1 MLLSSGHQ
9 KAYCFALVIR
19 TEGSDMKA
27 SSTASNIRRNA
38 WAFIGES
45 GWFGLGLVFA
55 STTTVLPEFVSQLTG
70 STVLIGLIISLT
82 EGAWRA
88 PQLLFANWL
97 ANKPRKKIY
106 LTRAGLIGRPAYLLM
121 ALALVLGIAKTPLLA
136 VTLFFVL
143 HTMMFAVMS
152 VDTLVWWDVLAK
164 TIPANRRG
172 RILGY
177 STALRGVISIGAG
190 LLIAYLLGDSGP
202 GFPTAFTICFA
213 AGGACFM
220 LSLGSW
226 MFVIEPAEAV
236 VEKRPTWSEYGKQ
249 IGSILRGSSAFRRLL
264 TVRLLSGFNG
274 LALGFFGLFAIE
286 RLGFTP
292 ASLGLFAM
300 TQTVSG
306 ILAGLWFARIS
317 ERSGNHRIVQIATL
331 ISLTGPVIALVFL
344 IAPDLLWTPLYGWT
358 FVSIG
363 MFQTAQF
370 VGFASLNVDL
380 APPGQRTTYVG
391 LFNTLSSL
399 VIIWPAV
406 GGWLLQHTSY
416 EVLFGLT
423 AAGLVIAHIASWFL
437 PSTPAIPE
445 IDKRGKP
452 PLL

>member
-1 MLLSSGHQ
+1 MTTPSSQ
-9 KAYCFALVIR
+9 KTV
-19 TEGSDMKA
+19 
-27 SSTASNIRRNA
+27 RRNA

-45 GWFGLGLVFA
+45 AWFGLGLVFA
-55 STTTVLPEFVSQLTG
+55 STTTVLPEFVRQLTG
-70 STVLIGLIISLT
+70 SAVLIGLIISLT

-121 ALALVLGIAKTPLLA
+121 ALALFLGVAGRPAMA
-136 VTLFFVL
+136 VALFFVL
-143 HTMMFAVMS
+143 HTFMYFALS

-164 TIPANRRG
+164 AIPANRRG

-177 STALRGVISIGAG
+177 STALRGVISIGVG

-202 GFPTAFTICFA
+202 GFPTAYTICFA

-226 MFVIEPAEAV
+226 MFVVEPSEPV
-236 VEKRPTWSEYGKQ
+236 VEKRPTWSEYGKE
-249 IGSILRGSSAFRRLL
+249 IRTILRTSSAFRRLL
-264 TVRLLSGFNG
+264 TVRLLAGFNG
-274 LALGFFGLFAIE
+274 LALGFFGLFAID
-286 RLGFTP
+286 RLGFAP

-300 TQTVSG
+300 VQTVSG

-317 ERSGNHRIVQIATL
+317 ERSGNHRIVQVATL
-331 ISLTGPVIALVFL
+331 ISLTGPLVALIFL
-344 IAPDLLWTPLYGWT
+344 IAPDLLWTPLYSWT

-363 MFQTAQF
+363 VFQTAQF

-380 APPGQRTTYVG
+380 APPGQRATYVG

-399 VIIWPAV
+399 VIIWPAL
-406 GGWLLQHTSY
+406 GGWVLQQTSY
-416 EVLFGLT
+416 EVLFALT
-423 AAGLVIAHIASWFL
+423 TGWLVIAHIASWFL
-437 PSTPAIPE
+437 PSISALPE

>member
-1 MLLSSGHQ
+1 MRNS
-9 KAYCFALVIR
+9 
-19 TEGSDMKA
+19 
-27 SSTASNIRRNA
+27 SSTPHVRRNA
-38 WAFIGES
+38 MAFIGES
-45 GWFGLGLVFA
+45 TLFGLGLVFA
-55 STTTVLPEFVSQLTG
+55 STTTLLPEFVSRLTG
-70 STVLIGLIISLT
+70 SAVLIGLIISLT

-121 ALALVLGIAKTPLLA
+121 ALALFLGVAKTPMLA
-136 VTLFFVL
+136 VVLFFVL
-143 HTMMFAVMS
+143 HTSMYLALS

-164 TIPANRRG
+164 AIPANRRG

-177 STALRGVISIGAG
+177 STALRGVISVGVG
-190 LLIAYLLGDSGP
+190 LFIAFLLGDSGP
-202 GFPTAFTICFA
+202 GFPSAYTICFA

-226 MFVIEPAEAV
+226 LFVVEPSEPV
-236 VEKRPTWSEYGKQ
+236 VEKRPTWSEYGKE
-249 IGSILRGSSAFRRLL
+249 IGTILRSSSAFRRLL
-264 TVRLLSGFNG
+264 TVRLLAGFNG
-274 LALGFFGLFAIE
+274 LALGFFGLFGISQ
-286 RLGFTP
+286 LGFAP
-292 ASLGLFAM
+292 ATLGLFAM
-300 TQTVSG
+300 VQTVSG

-331 ISLTGPVIALVFL
+331 ISVTGPLVALVFL
-344 IAPDLLWTPLYGWT
+344 IDPNLLWRPLYSWT

-363 MFQTAQF
+363 VFQTAQF

-399 VIIWPAV
+399 VIIWPAM
-406 GGWLLQHTSY
+406 GGWLLERTSY
-416 EVLFGLT
+416 GVLFGLT
-423 AAGLVIAHIASWFL
+423 AGCLMIAHLASWFL
-437 PSTPAIPE
+437 PAVPTIPE
-445 IDKRGKP
+445 IEERGKP

>member
-1 MLLSSGHQ
+1 
-9 KAYCFALVIR
+9 
-19 TEGSDMKA
+19 
-27 SSTASNIRRNA
+27 
-38 WAFIGES
+38 
-45 GWFGLGLVFA
+45 
-55 STTTVLPEFVSQLTG
+55 
-70 STVLIGLIISLT
+70 IISLT

-121 ALALVLGIAKTPLLA
+121 ALALFLGVAGRPAMA
-136 VTLFFVL
+136 VALFFVL
-143 HTMMFAVMS
+143 HTFMYFALS

-164 TIPANRRG
+164 AIPANRRG

-177 STALRGVISIGAG
+177 STALRGVISIGVG

-202 GFPTAFTICFA
+202 GFPTAYTICFA

-226 MFVIEPAEAV
+226 MFVVEPSEPV
-236 VEKRPTWSEYGKQ
+236 VEKRPTWSEYGKE
-249 IGSILRGSSAFRRLL
+249 IRTILRTSSAFRRLL
-264 TVRLLSGFNG
+264 AVRLLAGFNG
-274 LALGFFGLFAIE
+274 LALGFFGLFAID
-286 RLGFTP
+286 RLGFAP

-300 TQTVSG
+300 VQTVSG

-317 ERSGNHRIVQIATL
+317 ERSGNHRIVQVATL
-331 ISLTGPVIALVFL
+331 ISLTGPLVALIFL
-344 IAPDLLWTPLYGWT
+344 IAPDLLWTPLYSWT

-363 MFQTAQF
+363 VFQTAQF

-380 APPGQRTTYVG
+380 APPGQRATYVG

-399 VIIWPAV
+399 VIIWPAL
-406 GGWLLQHTSY
+406 GGWVLQQTSY
-416 EVLFGLT
+416 EVLFALT
-423 AAGLVIAHIASWFL
+423 TGWLVIAHIASWFL
-437 PSTPAIPE
+437 PSISALPE